1 MGNEE
6 LQSLPYN

>member
-6 LQSLPYN
+6 LQFLPYN